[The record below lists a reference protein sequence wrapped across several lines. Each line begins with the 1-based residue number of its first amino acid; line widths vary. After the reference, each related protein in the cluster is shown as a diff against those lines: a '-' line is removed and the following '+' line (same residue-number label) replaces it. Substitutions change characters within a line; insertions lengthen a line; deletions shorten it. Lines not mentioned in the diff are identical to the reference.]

1 MADGHCGQ
9 CEERFWTLEP
19 NLDLFGNICGQFIR
33 VDLWEMSGLAA
44 PLVAGPPTITCYRA
58 LTVPELTQQMFD
70 AKNMMAACDP
80 RHGRY
85 LTGMR
90 TLVGFCRLIKG
101 VLFFTLTY
109 NLNRISCLIL
119 TFSNNDKVT
128 AISLFP

>member
-1 MADGHCGQ
+1 MLQKKMELMADGHCGQ

-85 LTGMR
+85 LTGN
-90 TLVGFCRLIKG
+90 
-101 VLFFTLTY
+101 FT
-109 NLNRISCLIL
+109 IAAIL
-119 TFSNNDKVT
+119 YLS
-128 AISLFP
+128 S

>member
-1 MADGHCGQ
+1 MRKEWSWALLVQKSALMDA
-9 CEERFWTLEP
+9 L
-19 NLDLFGNICGQFIR
+19 LD
-33 VDLWEMSGLAA
+33 
-44 PLVAGPPTITCYRA
+44 RA

>member
-1 MADGHCGQ
+1 MLQKKMELMADGHCGQ

-19 NLDLFGNICGQFIR
+19 NLDLFGIICGQFIR

-80 RHGRY
+80 RW
-85 LTGMR
+85 
-90 TLVGFCRLIKG
+90 GFCTRF
-101 VLFFTLTY
+101 LFFTPLCTSDTDV
-109 NLNRISCLIL
+109 ISPWRLC
-119 TFSNNDKVT
+119 SGEGC
-128 AISLFP
+128 P